1 MELVKPAFGL
11 VFWMLVSF
19 GIIVFLLKKFAW
31 PIILGTLN
39 EREKKH
45 R

>member
-19 GIIVFLLKKFAW
+19 GIIVFVLLLRLVKR
-31 PIILGTLN
+31 N
-39 EREKKH
+39 R